1 MSVSNLQPPPAASYP
16 LPPQHMRG
24 CVGSRITGTAHH
36 TNGNVLSKVCQSNIY
51 KSNHILKA
59 LGELAGQKN
68 ATLQPFLKGRL
79 LIFGEIPPTPQL
91 PGSPGFCSL
100 VCYDSAPNGQGNL
113 LPASLG

>member
-79 LIFGEIPPTPQL
+79 LIFGEIPP
-91 PGSPGFCSL
+91 
-100 VCYDSAPNGQGNL
+100 AP
-113 LPASLG
+113 